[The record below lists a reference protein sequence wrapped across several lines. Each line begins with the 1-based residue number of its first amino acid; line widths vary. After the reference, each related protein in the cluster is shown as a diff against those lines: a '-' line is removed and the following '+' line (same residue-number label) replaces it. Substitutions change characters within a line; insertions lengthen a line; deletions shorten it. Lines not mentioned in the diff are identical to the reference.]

1 VTFWI
6 VLVALCL
13 VALIFAVWP
22 LWRSAHKL
30 TPLLATVI
38 VFTVGTAAVMYD
50 QIGSPGVPS
59 GRSGQDDVQGMDE
72 AIRSLEDRLE
82 DNPDDLNG
90 WKMLA
95 RTHMALKNYGRAADT
110 LEHVMQMESAQNA
123 QTMVDLALAIL
134 SRDQAPIQGRT
145 ASLVESA
152 LALEPNN
159 QAALFYSG
167 IAAANRGETDKAA
180 MLWEKLLGLNPPDD
194 VRDIVVRN
202 IAFWRGE
209 EVPEPVAEVSEPVSV
224 EPESIPGDAIISAR
238 VSLSNDAMSAIAS
251 DTNVFIIARD
261 PNQPSPPIAVTRR
274 RVSELPALVSLSDS
288 QSMVAGRNLSMFAEI
303 ELLARVSL
311 SGGPAAA
318 SGDWF
323 GSMIVR
329 PAETDSVSLTI
340 DQQVP

>member
-1 VTFWI
+1 
-6 VLVALCL
+6 
-13 VALIFAVWP
+13 
-22 LWRSAHKL
+22 
-30 TPLLATVI
+30 
-38 VFTVGTAAVMYD
+38 
-50 QIGSPGVPS
+50 
-59 GRSGQDDVQGMDE
+59 
-72 AIRSLEDRLE
+72 
-82 DNPDDLNG
+82 
-90 WKMLA
+90 MLA

-123 QTMVDLALAIL
+123 QTMVDLAIAIL

-209 EVPEPVAEVSEPVSV
+209 EVPEPVAEVSEPASS
-224 EPESIPGDAIISAR
+224 EPESIPDDAIISAR
-238 VSLSNDAMSAIAS
+238 VSLSSEAMSAMTT
-251 DTNVFIIARD
+251 DKNVFIIARD

-274 RVSELPALVSLSDS
+274 RLSELPAVVSMSDS
-288 QSMVAGRNLSMFAEI
+288 ESMVAGRSLSMFAEI
-303 ELLARVSL
+303 ELLARVSV

-323 GSMIVR
+323 GSLIVR
-329 PAETDSVSLTI
+329 PAETDSVLLTI